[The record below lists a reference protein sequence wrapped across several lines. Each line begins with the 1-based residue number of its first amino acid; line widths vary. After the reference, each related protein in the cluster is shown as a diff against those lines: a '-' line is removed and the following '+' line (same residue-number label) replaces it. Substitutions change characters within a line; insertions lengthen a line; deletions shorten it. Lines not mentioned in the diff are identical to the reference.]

1 VLLAVHVSPANLS
14 DRDGA
19 VELLR
24 RLDRRHLPRRHGWAD
39 SGYRGAFLAWAL
51 ARSKIAFE
59 VVVRADGGRRRRRL
73 PPGAEPPVVPRF
85 AVVPR
90 RWVVERTF
98 AWLARFRR
106 LSKDYKSILASI
118 SRVSPSGHGL
128 PLGSSSS
135 SPLHSSSSG

>member
-1 VLLAVHVSPANLS
+1 LLLVVVIHAANIQES
-14 DRDGA
+14 DGA
-19 VELLR
+19 KLVLR
-24 RLDRRHLPRRHGWAD
+24 RALGRFPRLCHVWVDQGYKPHLVEWARAVGGWVVEIV
-39 SGYRGAFLAWAL
+39 
-51 ARSKIAFE
+51 ARPKDQI
-59 VVVRADGGRRRRRL
+59 G
-73 PPGAEPPVVPRF
+73 F